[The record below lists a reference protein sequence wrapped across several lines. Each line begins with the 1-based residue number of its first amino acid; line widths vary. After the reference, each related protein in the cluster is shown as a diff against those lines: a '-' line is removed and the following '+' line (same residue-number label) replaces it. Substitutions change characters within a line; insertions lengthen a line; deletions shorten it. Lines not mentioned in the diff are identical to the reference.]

1 MSLVHI
7 VVTKVTG
14 YDLFTLYFD
23 DREEKDIE
31 QKSSFSAFEEEFIQ
45 PAFQEQVHP
54 EYRYSLSYY
63 GYFSFPGIRADE
75 VHELYKNRCE
85 SKPNLKKRYNIYF
98 DKEHVHLE
106 EMIRKFDRPVDAHL
120 NAEHKFKTYCHRIEY
135 FERSVQ
141 ILRDMQ
147 TAIYETNTEIASKE
161 LKLHKRYLKSL
172 SGLRSNDK
180 Q

>member
-23 DREEKDIE
+23 DRQEKDAG
-31 QKSSFSAFEEEFIQ
+31 KDPAFCAFEEEFVQPDAQIQ
-45 PAFQEQVHP
+45 IHP
-54 EYRYSLSYY
+54 DYTYNLLYH
-63 GYFSFPGIRADE
+63 GYFCFPEISADAIY
-75 VHELYKNRCE
+75 ELYKARCE

-98 DKEHVHLE
+98 NKEHTHLE
-106 EMIRKFDRPVDAHL
+106 NMIKKFDRPIDAFFKVKHQY
-120 NAEHKFKTYCHRIEY
+120 KTYCHRAEY

-147 TAIYETNTEIASKE
+147 TAIYETDMEIAAKE
-161 LKLHKRYLKSL
+161 LEHHKRYLQSL
-172 SGLRSNDK
+172 SK
-180 Q
+180 A

>member
-23 DREEKDIE
+23 DREEKDIGQE
-31 QKSSFSAFEEEFIQ
+31 SSFSMFEKEFIH
-45 PAFQEQVHP
+45 PDFQVQVHP

-63 GYFSFPGIRADE
+63 GYFIFPGISAHE

-98 DKEHVHLE
+98 DKEHVYLE
-106 EMIRKFDRPVDAHL
+106 DMIKKFDRPIDAYL
-120 NAEHKFKTYCHRIEY
+120 KAEHTYKTYCHRLEY
-135 FERSVQ
+135 FERSIQ

-147 TAIYETNTEIASKE
+147 TAIYERDTEIASKE
-161 LKLHKRYLKSL
+161 LELHKRYLQSL
-172 SGLRSNDK
+172 SGTGS
-180 Q
+180 QEQ

>member
-23 DREEKDIE
+23 DREEKDIGQE
-31 QKSSFSAFEEEFIQ
+31 SSFSTFEEEFIQ
-45 PAFQEQVHP
+45 PASQVQVHP
-54 EYRYSLSYY
+54 EYSYSLSYY
-63 GYFSFPGIRADE
+63 GHFNFPGIPANE
-75 VHELYKNRCE
+75 LHELYKNRCE

-106 EMIRKFDRPVDAHL
+106 DMIKKFDRPIDAYL
-120 NAEHKFKTYCHRIEY
+120 KVEHKCKNYCHRLEY
-135 FERSVQ
+135 FERSIQ

-147 TAIYETNTEIASKE
+147 TAIYETDAEIASKE
-161 LKLHKRYLKSL
+161 LDLHKRYLQSF
-172 SGLRSNDK
+172 SGTRE